1 MTFATWPPCQPTD
14 DRLADIRAYY
24 HTTTLR
30 LGDGSVVRPTL
41 ATALAVVDC
50 AHMGL
55 IGRMVV
61 ETDSYR
67 AA

>member
-1 MTFATWPPCQPTD
+1 MPIATWPACQPTD
-14 DRLADIRAYY
+14 DRLADVRAYY
-24 HTTTLR
+24 QATTLR

-50 AHMGL
+50 AHML
-55 IGRMVV
+55 FPLPMVV
-61 ETDSYR
+61 EPGSYR